1 MSVDWQ
7 PLLQALFPQGH
18 TVARKGDV
26 IAGDGTVGVQTVAVI
41 GTVAQA
47 DIGADTAL
55 ALAAHVLDVVR
66 AHPGRSIL
74 LLVDTSGQRLS
85 RRDELLGIH
94 AYLAHLAK
102 CLHIARTRGHRLLSL
117 AYGEAVSGGY
127 LAGGMMADQSYALPD
142 AQVRVMNLPAMARVT
157 KIPLARLEALSLA
170 SPVFAPGVDNFL
182 ALGGIETVWT
192 GDLAAHLQAAL
203 AQAAAGDRRRE
214 RGAAHGGRRHAAEV
228 AIRVR
233 EDNADDRR

>member
-1 MSVDWQ
+1 MDWQ

-18 TVARKGDV
+18 TVVHDGDV
-26 IAGDGTVGVQTVAVI
+26 IAGEGTAGAQTVAVI
-41 GTVAQA
+41 GTAAQA

-55 ALAAHVLDVVR
+55 TLAAHVLAVVR
-66 AHPGRSIL
+66 AQPGRPIL
-74 LLVDTSGQRLS
+74 LLVDTAGQRLS

-102 CLHIARTRGHRLLSL
+102 CLHVARVRGHRVLSL

-127 LAGGMMADQSYALPD
+127 LAGGMMADQAYAVAD

-157 KIPLARLEALSLA
+157 KIPLARLEALSLT
-170 SPVFAPGVDNFL
+170 SPVFAPGVENFL
-182 ALGGIETVWT
+182 ALGGIEAVWS
-192 GDLAAHLQAAL
+192 GDLAAQLQVAL
-203 AQAAAGDRRRE
+203 AQPQAGDRRRE
-214 RGAAHGGRRHAAEV
+214 RGAAHGGRRQAAEV

-233 EDNADDRR
+233 EDASDDRA